1 MCFRN
6 LLILFYI
13 QSTLGKS
20 VTFNVTGKDMNTIR
34 SFILINVIDIFL
46 RKQMQKKSSFSKMDM
61 SLGLDQVI

>member
-1 MCFRN
+1 
-6 LLILFYI
+6 
-13 QSTLGKS
+13 
-20 VTFNVTGKDMNTIR
+20 MNTIR